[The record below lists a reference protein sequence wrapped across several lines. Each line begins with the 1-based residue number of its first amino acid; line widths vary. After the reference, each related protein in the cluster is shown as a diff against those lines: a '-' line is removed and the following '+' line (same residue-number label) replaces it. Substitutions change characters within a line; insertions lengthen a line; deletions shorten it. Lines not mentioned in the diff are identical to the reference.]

1 MAESRSLQP
10 NAHYYSP
17 RLLKK
22 LAGILSAP
30 VTVLEAPSGYGKTTA
45 VRDYLKNKLS
55 KGVPVHWW
63 NAEEDAPT
71 VSWAALCQE
80 IAHIDPMAG
89 KELLTLGFPKPMSA
103 WEIGKVF
110 GSVCCDTQAVLVMDD
125 FQFLQKE
132 LSRNVMSA
140 LLSYAGEKL
149 HLVIITQTVRP
160 FPFSYFDQKDIHYI
174 QAEDLRLSSEDVRHY
189 FRLCGISVSKGEA
202 GKIYE
207 YTEGWIAAVY
217 LTVLQMQREEGVAPG
232 LSLIQL
238 MESIVWKNMSDQGKE
253 LFFHISLFPSVSI
266 EQIGFLLQTDPL
278 PEEVFTLLEETPFV
292 RYEAEKRQ
300 YVPHAVLREMLLR
313 RLKAAD
319 AQTRNS
325 CYGRAGAWFAR
336 AGEILYALEC
346 FFKIGD
352 YEAIFSLP
360 LTEMTL
366 ARIGGMP
373 FTELAA
379 RLIADCPEAI
389 KRKYPLSLL
398 RIAYAFIGA
407 DKREQ
412 AVALLE
418 EIKGYIGEM
427 EGENV
432 QKELTGEWM
441 LISAFLHFPDI
452 QKMELAIQEAAEQI
466 GGRCRTLTAEEPF
479 VFGLPLMIFFHK
491 TSGKLDEE
499 IQALSNV
506 IQALSLLTGVKS
518 GADVL
523 FQAEAALYRGKL
535 AQAEQLS
542 YQAAFMAE
550 GSRQWAV
557 RMGTANLLAQL
568 AVKRGSNSDLSQYI
582 KELEKNVDRDAVCPF
597 VAQMLQTDYYMWL
610 GLTELIPQ
618 SVREG
623 RSKFMDVPSWVRIY
637 LGYFHIGILLQE
649 ADYSRLLGAAQA
661 AIMECRE
668 GGYLMVEIYMCL
680 IAAMGYYQTGQQEE
694 AYFYVREALDKSR
707 PDGISLPFMEFK
719 SVLGGL
725 VEKAFSERNEKMPA
739 EIAENG
745 QIIGDNW
752 KLLIRLSSESNVLP
766 YGLTEREMEVATLAA
781 KGLSNKE
788 IAAAM
793 YITEA
798 TVKFHLRT
806 VFSKLGI
813 DRRSKLAGI
822 LE

>member
-1 MAESRSLQP
+1 M
-10 NAHYYSP
+10 
-17 RLLKK
+17 
-22 LAGILSAP
+22 P
-30 VTVLEAPSGYGKTTA
+30 VTVIEAPSGYGKTTA
-45 VRDYLKNKLS
+45 VQDYLKNTLP

-71 VSWAALCQE
+71 AYWTALCKE
-80 IAHIDPMAG
+80 FMSIDPMVG
-89 KELLTLGFPKPMSA
+89 KELLSLGFPKPMSA
-103 WEIGKVF
+103 WEIGKLI
-110 GSVCCDTQAVLVMDD
+110 GSLSCDAQTVLVLDD
-125 FQFLQKE
+125 FHFLQKV

-140 LLSYAGEKL
+140 LLSYAGKKL

-160 FPFSYFDQKDIHYI
+160 FPLSYFEQKDIHYI
-174 QAEDLRLSSEDVRHY
+174 RTEDLRLNSEDIRQY
-189 FRLCGISVSKGEA
+189 CRLCGISVSKEEA

-217 LTVLQMQREEGVAPG
+217 LTVLQMQRDEGIVPG

-238 MESIVWKNMSDQGKE
+238 MENIVWKNMSAQGKN

-266 EQIGFLLQTDPL
+266 EHICFLLQTVPL
-278 PEEVFTLLEETPFV
+278 PEAVFTLLEETPFV
-292 RYEAEKRQ
+292 RYEAEKHQ

-319 AQTRNS
+319 IQTRNR
-325 CYGRAGAWFAR
+325 CYGRAGAWFAKT
-336 AGEILYALEC
+336 GDILYALEC
-346 FFKIGD
+346 FYKICD

-360 LTEMTL
+360 LTGMTL
-366 ARIGGMP
+366 ARIGGIP
-373 FTELAA
+373 FTQMAE
-379 RLIADCPEAI
+379 RLIWDCPTAI
-389 KRKYPLSLL
+389 KQKYPIALL
-398 RIAYAFIGA
+398 RIAYAFISA
-407 DKREQ
+407 NSREQ
-412 AVALLE
+412 AVMLLE
-418 EIKGYIGEM
+418 EIKGYIGRM
-427 EGENV
+427 EKSDD
-432 QKELTGEWM
+432 QKALLGEWI

-452 QKMELAIQEAAEQI
+452 QKMEPAIREAAEQI

-479 VFGLPLMIFFHK
+479 AFGLPLMIFFHR
-491 TSGKLDEE
+491 TPGKLDEE
-499 IQALSNV
+499 MQALSSV
-506 IQALSLLTGVKS
+506 IQRLSVLTGVKI

-523 FQAEAALYRGKL
+523 FQAESALFRGNFSK
-535 AQAEQLS
+535 AERLS
-542 YQAAFMAE
+542 YKAAYIAE
-550 GSRQWAV
+550 GSRQWTV
-557 RMGTANLLAQL
+557 RMGTVNLMAQL
-568 AVKRGSNSDLSQYI
+568 AMKRGNNSDLSQYMN
-582 KELEKNVDRDAVCPF
+582 ELEKSVDKEDAICPF

-618 SVREG
+618 SVRRG
-623 RSKFMDVPSWVRIY
+623 RSEFVDAPSWVRVY

-649 ADYSRLLGAAQA
+649 ADYNRLLGTAEA

-668 GGYLMVEIYMCL
+668 EGYLMVEIYMCL
-680 IAAMGYYQTGQQEE
+680 IAAMGYYQTEHRE
-694 AYFYVREALDKSR
+694 KAFSYVKEALDKSK
-707 PDGISLPFMEFK
+707 PDGIYLPFMEFK

-725 VEKAFSERNEKMPA
+725 VEKAFYEQNEKMPE
-739 EIAENG
+739 EIAESG

-781 KGLSNKE
+781 KGMSNKE
-788 IAAAM
+788 ISSVL

-813 DRRSKLAGI
+813 DRRSKLSRL